1 MARLRAASLTT
12 PNFNQ
17 GSTHMRISRW
27 IAGIAVA
34 LAAVAP
40 GRLQAQG
47 VTTGAIAGLVT
58 DESGRPLPA
67 VQVVIR
73 NRTTGFTVG
82 AQTRED
88 GRYRVQN
95 LEPGGPYAVTA
106 RRIGLQP
113 STRDDQQVPLSQT
126 LVINFQLGSQVAQLS
141 EVKVVGVNA
150 GEFSATNTGTKTTIS
165 DSVIQRVPTT
175 SRNITDFI
183 KVTPQVSTTGPGSS
197 AGGMSN
203 RMNNVQIDGA
213 TERDVFG
220 LGTTGQPGAE
230 VNAKSLSIEAVK
242 ELQVLLAPFD
252 VRQGN
257 FGGFLLNAIT
267 KNGTNEFHGS
277 AFHVFRNQS
286 YGADTAA
293 VRGQPFNRTQSGFSL
308 GGPIIHDKLH
318 FFTANEFTTEN
329 TPVSG
334 PYSDQPA
341 SAAQKFPLQPDTL
354 ARFLAL
360 MKQLGSSDV
369 GSAGGVNIP
378 NPLKNVFA
386 RLDYQINDVHRMVLR
401 YNYADGERLRQQTG
415 RTVTTAV
422 LSDNFHNF
430 RNVKSAPVLQLF
442 SNFANGASNEL
453 FVGYNKWFNRRDPL
467 SAFPQIRVNT
477 VAGVNGTSAI
487 LAGADQFSQGNQL
500 DTKTWELTENFT
512 FRPMGNHTFTVGTRN
527 EYVWLRNQFTQS
539 SLGVWS
545 FRNLDS
551 MAVGNANSF
560 RKAIVLRDNGNV
572 YYTGLQNAFYAQD
585 QWTPTSRLAIT
596 AGMRFDLS
604 GSLDDIPYN
613 APIDSAYGR
622 RTDNIP
628 KHSLQYSPRVG
639 FNWDVTGDRQNQLRG
654 GVGLFVGTPPYIWLE
669 NAYVN
674 SGNVIT
680 FLNCNTNGSTAPAPA
695 FQIDPSPI
703 NTCRNGAGSK
713 PIGDVNLLAKDL
725 KFPQPLRASLA
736 YDRQLPWNLVG
747 TLEGLYS
754 KTLNQLFFVNL
765 NVGQSTGTSSTGR
778 VVYANTVN
786 PANGSSTL
794 IPPSGVV
801 ANGGTAR
808 FSTAVDLQNQ
818 NKDYA
823 YNLTAQLRKRYADNW
838 EALVAYTYS
847 RARDVQSFTSST
859 ALSNAQFGRT
869 LSTAQELPTTGISL
883 FDQPHKINALVS
895 RTFDWTRDIST
906 DVTFVYTGVSGA
918 PHDYVYG
925 SSGGSSSD
933 LNADGY
939 NSNDLF
945 YVPKNALD
953 PAEIQF
959 RQQGARTPAT
969 QAQDL
974 ENFIN
979 GSPCLS
985 SQRGR
990 IMTRNSCRNPFTH
1003 LVDVSVRQ
1011 KLPVVRGERIAVQFD
1026 IFNFGNLLNKN
1037 WGKQPF
1043 TPFTINSNVPLVTH
1057 VGYSST
1063 DLKSAVPIVNFT
1075 PPTGGEYAV
1084 SSTSAANFWR
1094 SQIGLRFDF

>member
-1 MARLRAASLTT
+1 
-12 PNFNQ
+12 
-17 GSTHMRISRW
+17 MRISRF
-27 IAGIAVA
+27 IVGAAAA
-34 LAAVAP
+34 LLATLP
-40 GRLQAQG
+40 GRLLAQG
-47 VTTGAIAGLVT
+47 ITTGAIAGRVTTVGGEPLV
-58 DESGRPLPA
+58 GA
-67 VQVVIR
+67 QIVIR
-73 NRTTGFTVG
+73 NRNTGFSAG

-95 LEPGGPYAVTA
+95 LEPGGGYTVTA
-106 RRIGLQP
+106 RRIGMEPQ
-113 STRDDQQVPLSQT
+113 TVENQIVPLSQT
-126 LVINFQLGSQVAQLS
+126 LTLDFKLSAQAARLSSVEVVATT
-141 EVKVVGVNA
+141 NA
-150 GEFSATNTGTKTTIS
+150 GEFAPTNTGTRTAIS
-165 DSVIQRVPTT
+165 DTVLQRLPTT
-175 SRNITDFI
+175 TRNLTDFV
-183 KVTPQVSTTGPGSS
+183 KVTPQVSSTGPGSS

-220 LGTTGQPGAE
+220 LGSTGAPGSE

-242 ELQVLLAPFD
+242 ELQVLLAPYD

-257 FGGFLLNAIT
+257 FGGLLLNAIT
-267 KNGTNEFHGS
+267 KSGTNDLHGS
-277 AFHVFRNQS
+277 VFHAFRNQS

-293 VRGQPFNRTQSGFSL
+293 VRGQPFNRSQTGFSL
-308 GGPIIHDKLH
+308 GGPIIKDKLH
-318 FFTANEFTTEN
+318 FFTANEWTTEN
-329 TPVSG
+329 TPVTG
-334 PYSDQPA
+334 PYADQPA
-341 SAAQKFPLQPDTL
+341 SAAQKFTLQPDTL
-354 ARFLAL
+354 ARFINL
-360 MKQLGSSDV
+360 MKALGSQDV
-369 GSAGGVNIP
+369 GSAGSVNIP
-378 NPLKNVFA
+378 NPLTNIFA
-386 RLDYQINDVHRMVLR
+386 RLDWQINPVHRMVLR
-401 YNYADGERLRQQTG
+401 YNYADGERLRQQTA
-415 RTVTTAV
+415 RTTVTAV

-442 SNFANGASNEL
+442 SNFANGASNEM
-453 FVGYNKWFNRRDPL
+453 FIGYNKWFNRRDPL

-477 VAGVNGTSAI
+477 VAGINGTSAI

-500 DTKTWELTENFT
+500 DTKTWEFTENYT
-512 FRPMGNHTFTVGTRN
+512 FRPFGRHVVTVGTRN

-560 RKAIVLRDNGNV
+560 RKAIILSEGGNV
-572 YYTGLQNAFYAQD
+572 YYAGLQNAFYAQD
-585 QWTPTSRLAIT
+585 QWSVTDRLAVT
-596 AGMRFDLS
+596 AGMRFDFS
-604 GSLDDIPYN
+604 SSLDDIAYN
-613 APIDSAYGR
+613 AAIDSAYGR
-622 RTDNIP
+622 RTDEIP

-639 FNWDVTGDRQNQLRG
+639 FNWDVTGDRRNQVRG

-674 SGNVIT
+674 SGNIIT

-695 FQIDPSPI
+695 FQVDPNPI
-703 NTCRNGAGSK
+703 NTCRNGQGTK

-725 KFPQPLRASLA
+725 KFPQPLRMSVA
-736 YDRQLPWNLVG
+736 YDRQLPWNLIG
-747 TLEGLYS
+747 TLEALYS
-754 KTLNQLFFVNL
+754 RTFNQLFFVNL
-765 NVGQSTGTSSTGR
+765 NVGPSTGVSSTGR
-778 VVYANTVN
+778 TVYANRVN
-786 PANGSSTL
+786 PANGSDTL
-794 IPPSGVV
+794 LAPPGVV

-808 FSTAVDLQNQ
+808 FSTAVDLRNQ

-838 EALVAYTYS
+838 EALVAYTFS

-869 LSTAQELPTTGISL
+869 LVGPQDAPTTGISL
-883 FDQPHKINALVS
+883 FDQPHKINALLS
-895 RTFDWTRDIST
+895 RTFEWWKGLGT
-906 DVTFVYTGVSGA
+906 DVTMVYTGVSGA

-939 NSNDLF
+939 NTNDLF
-945 YVPKNALD
+945 YVPNNALD
-953 PAEIQF
+953 PTEIQF
-959 RQQGARTPAT
+959 RQQGSRSPAT

-979 GSPCLS
+979 GSPCLR

-1011 KLPVVRGERIAVQFD
+1011 RLPAARFGDVSVQWD

-1037 WGKQPF
+1037 WGKAPF
-1043 TPFTINSNVPLVTH
+1043 TPATLNSNVPLVTH
-1057 VGYSST
+1057 VGWSSN
-1063 DLKSAVPIVNFT
+1063 DLKTAVPIVQFT
-1075 PPTGGEYAV
+1075 PPSGGEYAV
-1084 SSTSAANFWR
+1084 SSTSATNFWR
-1094 SQIGLRFDF
+1094 SQLGLRIDF